1 LRVNLALFAGLYVFF
16 GSGGIL
22 LLRASLSGGSGGLVH
37 AALHDYRVALG
48 GIFYV
53 IGFTLWLAALRR
65 YEVTLAYPIFAG
77 AAYIGVMVGG
87 AVILGESFTTVKV
100 VGALLIGAGLI
111 VISV

>member
-1 LRVNLALFAGLYVFF
+1 VPVNLALFAGLYVFF

-22 LLRASLSGGSGGLVH
+22 LLRASLSGHDGGLVH

-48 GIFYV
+48 AVFYV

-65 YEVTLAYPIFAG
+65 YDVTLAYPIFAG

-87 AVILGESFTTVKV
+87 AVILGESFTTVKLI
-100 VGALLIGAGLI
+100 GALLIGAGLI